1 MEDTV
6 FSDDDSEVNTITF
19 HAPKYVVNI
28 FTTLHEMQTRSSDE
42 NSVCPSVCPSHA

>member
-28 FTTLHEMQTRSSDE
+28 LNNNNAASICLVQKMSSLA
-42 NSVCPSVCPSHA
+42 VALLQ